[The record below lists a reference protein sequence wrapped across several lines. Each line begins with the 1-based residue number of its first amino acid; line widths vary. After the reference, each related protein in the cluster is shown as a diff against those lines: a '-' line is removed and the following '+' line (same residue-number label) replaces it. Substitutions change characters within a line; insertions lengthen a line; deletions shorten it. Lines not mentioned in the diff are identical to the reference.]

1 MQPSKPNR
9 TPIGIL
15 LGLLVLLLVTPTGHL
30 LAQPTPPKADFEQE
44 VTGGESLWTI
54 SCHYAVELMEHY
66 NKEQKR
72 DLKPGESKEL
82 LELCM
87 KDMRAKPKTQAD
99 SLARCMLHSK
109 DVLGVLRCGE
119 SRKARRP
126 SIYEQACEHMLGLAL
141 VLMGDDGKLGKA
153 EWGRLHR
160 ECILDYHRKPEGVAQ
175 RMAECV
181 LDSKRLDE
189 ATQCERLFPVKLDPG
204 DIPLTEKH
212 GALLWEEAC
221 EHTIKRIIAEGG
233 PEASILDKAEQ
244 VQMSEDCNEHFQEL
258 EKDEADKLARCV
270 LAAPTLGAMEKC
282 PERIEQ
288 GLLDSELNAKIPEP
302 KELQEMPIRELVRR
316 ACVHVV
322 KVMGKELKPGQT
334 IDPKDQGE
342 MVDSCVISSL
352 TTKEREARMRAICL
366 LQAEKPAELTRCAEM
381 ADNPWEQK
389 MNPPENDIPKK
400 EVTP

>member
-1 MQPSKPNR
+1 MRRLQHQFRPFRN
-9 TPIGIL
+9 L
-15 LGLLVLLLVTPTGHL
+15 LALIVLLLLVPVNIVK
-30 LAQPTPPKADFEQE
+30 AQPSQPKADFERE
-44 VTGGESLWTI
+44 VSGGESLWTI
-54 SCHYAVELMEHY
+54 SCSYAIELMKHY
-66 NKEQKR
+66 NQEQKR
-72 DLKPGESKEL
+72 DLKPGESNEL
-82 LELCM
+82 LDLCL
-87 KDMRAKPKTQAD
+87 KDMRGKPKTQAD

-109 DVLGVLRCGE
+109 DVLGVLQCGE

-141 VLMGDDGKLGKA
+141 AHMGDDGELGKA

-189 ATQCERLFPVKLDPG
+189 ATQCERLFPIKLTAG
-204 DIPLTEKH
+204 EIPLTEKH

-233 PEASILDKAEQ
+233 PEASIVDK
-244 VQMSEDCNEHFQEL
+244 VQQIEMSEDCNQHFQEL

-270 LAAPTLGAMEKC
+270 LAAPTLSAMEKC

-302 KELQEMPIRELVRR
+302 KELQVMPIRELVRT
-316 ACVHVV
+316 ACVHVT
-322 KVMGKELKPGQT
+322 KVMAQELKPGQV
-334 IDPKDQGE
+334 INPKDQGE

-352 TTKEREARMRAICL
+352 TTKERDARKRAICL
-366 LQAEKPAELTRCAEM
+366 LKAEKPAELTRCAEM
-381 ADNPWEQK
+381 IDNPWEQK
-389 MNPPENDIPKK
+389 KNPPDTEIPKK
-400 EVTP
+400 ETTP